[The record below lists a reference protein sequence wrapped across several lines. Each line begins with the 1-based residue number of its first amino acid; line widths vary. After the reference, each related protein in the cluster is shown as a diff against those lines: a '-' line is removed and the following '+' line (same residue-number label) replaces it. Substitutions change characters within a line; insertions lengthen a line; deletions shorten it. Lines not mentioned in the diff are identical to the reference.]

1 MCFVINC
8 LLPNTSNDFFDNTDQ
23 DKKEQ
28 NREFEKTLVRIIDM
42 GCGASKTVGSDSGGT
57 NLSTYCLSNLF
68 ELCRYES
75 EEVSLEQSPNEMEQD
90 IWNE

>member
-8 LLPNTSNDFFDNTDQ
+8 LLPNTGSEFFDNSESSQ
-23 DKKEQ
+23 DQ

-42 GCGASKTVGSDSGGT
+42 GCGGTKAVGTTDSGVGGT

-68 ELCRYES
+68 ELCRYEA
-75 EEVSLEQSPNEMEQD
+75 ED
-90 IWNE
+90 AT